1 MSIGSVSILVLTIAL
16 APSAGGDVAAP
27 DPTNPADV
35 ATQSGTP
42 DAGKAP
48 LAGPDVQS
56 SPSDDRRG
64 GMGRGPEG
72 RMMGASPSVQS
83 LLTNSCGSCHGEQK
97 QKGGVRMV
105 PLGKLFEGD
114 ARDWVV
120 VPGKPDESEL
130 LRRVMLPAGHEDVMP
145 PKERPLTAEE
155 VRMIRDWIAGGKTA
169 EKLIGSAGGNGGQSR
184 GIDQRTWGAV
194 YMSLDLTAAQSRAAR
209 SAMQKLQ
216 KEMVVARVRPKAGDA
231 QKPLA
236 PDPAARAK
244 REQLK
249 QRISETQEALW
260 NALTELQ
267 QNAMRTI
274 LADPDAVQAI
284 QKANKGRRGRGRG
297 RRDGDQSPPPR
308 N

>member
-16 APSAGGDVAAP
+16 APSAGGDAAAP
-27 DPTNPADV
+27 DPTNPADA

-42 DAGKAP
+42 DTGKAP

-56 SPSDDRRG
+56 NPNDDRSG

-83 LLTNSCGSCHGEQK
+83 LLANRCGSCHGEQK

-105 PLGKLFEGD
+105 PLDTLFQGD

-130 LRRVMLPAGHEDVMP
+130 LHRVMLPAGHEDVMP
-145 PKERPLTAEE
+145 QKERPLTAEE
-155 VRMIRDWIAGGKTA
+155 VTMIRDWIAGGNTA
-169 EKLIGSAGGNGGQSR
+169 EKLIGSAGGKGGQSGR
-184 GIDQRTWGAV
+184 IDPRTWGAV
-194 YMSLDLTAAQSRAAR
+194 YMSLDLTAAQSQAAR

-216 KEMVVARVRPKAGDA
+216 KELAAARPPPKKGDA
-231 QKPLA
+231 EKPPA

-249 QRISETQEALW
+249 QRISETREALW
-260 NALTELQ
+260 NALTESQ
-267 QNAMRTI
+267 QKAMRTI
-274 LADPDAVQAI
+274 LTDPVAIQAI
-284 QKANKGRRGRGRG
+284 RKTQKGRRARGPRG
-297 RRDGDQSPPPR
+297 GDRSRPPR
-308 N
+308 D